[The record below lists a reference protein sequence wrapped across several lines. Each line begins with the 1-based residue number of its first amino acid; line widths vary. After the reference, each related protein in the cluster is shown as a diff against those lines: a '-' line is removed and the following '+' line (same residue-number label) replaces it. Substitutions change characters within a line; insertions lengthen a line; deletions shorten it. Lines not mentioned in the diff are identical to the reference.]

1 MNTLLLDDRLEVRAD
16 KTFTDGSGRKLNLT
30 KDWKDKTTFARSD
43 NGEVNIYSYW
53 NKSGK
58 AAAKYISP
66 EKFMELP
73 EEDRHLYIP
82 CFEREVKTNIPNT
95 FIRARDNSF
104 FIRVCGLST
113 SDEGRLLSSRYRTVL
128 DVLHSIRPEII
139 DYQNR
144 GGSEKAFLESSRN
157 IIKRNFSL
165 YEYEYNILIL
175 NKELGKKVFEELQ
188 GACQNRFLNTL
199 YIKGYNAKGKK
210 QGGTSVKIYDHGLK
224 HTGEKG
230 LYKLEITFRAAVFRK
245 LGLNIADMTLQE
257 VCINRLKKA
266 AMTEILKLKGGEAVE
281 MLQRD
286 LFREEENILARFI
299 RLERKSAEHDRDIA
313 EHGRDIAEIKRQLEE
328 LKKQR

>member
-16 KTFTDGSGRKLNLT
+16 KTFTDGSGRKLNLSE
-30 KDWKDKTTFARSD
+30 DWKDKTIYSRNDT
-43 NGEVNIYSYW
+43 GQVNIYSYW
-53 NKSGK
+53 NKSG
-58 AAAKYISP
+58 AAAVQYISP
-66 EKFMELP
+66 EKYIELP
-73 EEDRHLYIP
+73 EADRALYIP

-104 FIRVCGLST
+104 YIRLCGLST

-139 DYQNR
+139 DYKNR

-157 IIKRNFSL
+157 IIKRNFNL

-175 NKELGKKVFEELQ
+175 NKELGKKVFEELS
-188 GACQNRFLNTL
+188 GACQNRYLNTL
-199 YIKGYNAKGKK
+199 YIKGYDAKGKK

-224 HTGEKG
+224 HTGEHD

-245 LGLNIADMTLQE
+245 LDLNIADMTLQE
-257 VCINRLKKA
+257 VCINRLKA
-266 AMTEILKLKGGEAVE
+266 EAMTEMLKLKGGEAVE
-281 MLQRD
+281 MLQGE
-286 LFREEENILARFI
+286 LFREENILARFI

-313 EHGRDIAEIKRQLEE
+313 DIKQQLEE